1 MSVNDILDEK
11 ELGKIYRVFTGCEIK
26 KKISF
31 RNCLEFFR
39 NIMVMRVF
47 VRFSVFHVDRF
58 VMKFKRNE
66 F

>member
-31 RNCLEFFR
+31 RNCLEFLE
-39 NIMVMRVF
+39 ILW
-47 VRFSVFHVDRF
+47 
-58 VMKFKRNE
+58 
-66 F
+66 